1 LRAAQPARQEPA
13 RADAAPTAE
22 PAAPAAPAEPTAATI
37 TVPARQVP
45 SQRGTNLF
53 ERVKELAFTRGGG
66 ERDAER
72 PQYREAERMG
82 LRVEEPR
89 PSFAVAGDELGDIP
103 AFLRRERVP
112 S

>member
-1 LRAAQPARQEPA
+1 MRQGH
-13 RADAAPTAE
+13 
-22 PAAPAAPAEPTAATI
+22 
-37 TVPARQVP
+37 

-53 ERVKELAFTRGGG
+53 ERVKELAFTRGGNERG
-66 ERDAER
+66 EAER

-82 LRVEEPR
+82 LRVDEPR